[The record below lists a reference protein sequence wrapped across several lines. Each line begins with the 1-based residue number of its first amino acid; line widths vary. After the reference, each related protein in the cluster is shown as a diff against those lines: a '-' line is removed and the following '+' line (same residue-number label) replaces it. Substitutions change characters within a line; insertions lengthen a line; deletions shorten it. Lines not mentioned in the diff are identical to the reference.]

1 MRGALCSEANGLDE
15 NVELTEQMKERCRG
29 VARELQ
35 RLGDTLENRYFRPIQ
50 EAGQNH
56 ERLPLGPN
64 LIEIAREIFR
74 RYVTELL
81 GRNN

>member
-1 MRGALCSEANGLDE
+1 MITRDTPCGEANDLE
-15 NVELTEQMKERCRG
+15 TSVELSEQMRTRIRQ

-35 RLGDTLENRYFRPIQ
+35 NIGDKLENRYFRPLQ
-50 EAGQNH
+50 DAGQNH
-56 ERLPLGPN
+56 ERLGLN
-64 LIEIAREIFR
+64 LIEVARAIFL

>member
-1 MRGALCSEANGLDE
+1 MITRDTPCGEANGLE
-15 NVELTEQMKERCRG
+15 TSVELSEQMRTRIRQ

-35 RLGDTLENRYFRPIQ
+35 NIGDKLENRYFRPLQ
-50 EAGQNH
+50 DAGQNH
-56 ERLPLGPN
+56 ERLGLN
-64 LIEIAREIFR
+64 LIEVARAIFL